1 VPFLFGEIYKTYMLL
16 SAYPE
21 YLMSLIDPSFLS
33 ILPAYIALGG
43 ITGFAAGLLGIGGGT
58 ILVPGLYY
66 LFKHFGGDAYNQNE
80 LMHMALAT
88 SMAIIFPTGLSSSWA
103 QIKREAVEWGAVR
116 FMAGGLILG
125 SLLGV
130 LLVSHLSNDVLK
142 IIFAIGLYGVA
153 ATIFFKNED
162 RAPIAFFKDK
172 ICFIPFSCVFGIAS
186 ILLGM
191 GGAVMNVPYLNRA
204 GYPLKTA
211 IATASVL
218 GVIISFPAILV
229 YIMTG
234 DSAFGFIDPM
244 VLLIV
249 APFSVLVAP
258 LGVRVSHALPVQ
270 QLKIIFSV
278 LMMAVATKMVFEI
291 L

>member
-1 VPFLFGEIYKTYMLL
+1 
-16 SAYPE
+16 
-21 YLMSLIDPSFLS
+21 MSLIDPSFLS

-103 QIKREAVEWGAVR
+103 QIKRGAVDWGAVR

-218 GVIISFPAILV
+218 GVIVSFPAILA

-234 DSAFGFIDPM
+234 DSGFGFIDPM